1 MKNYPT
7 ITLVAFIVLCGCT
20 RSSYFAELDP
30 RAKSV
35 NSSKYGKGKYFYH
48 YSKFIFPSENAAQ
61 EKEDYFNFAQTE
73 IAQKIAGNQACTII
87 PESLSYYGEG
97 GVVSVL
103 VKCNET

>member
-48 YSKFIFPSENAAQ
+48 YSKFIFSSENAAQ
-61 EKEDYFNFAQTE
+61 EKEDYFNFVQTE
-73 IAQKIAGNQACTII
+73 IEQKIAGNQACTII
-87 PESLSYYGEG
+87 QESLSYYGEG